1 MRSRN
6 KFKKWRENNPLGA
19 IVVYGKEYYYGG
31 GISGSGVTELEQ
43 PGTTQLGNPMK
54 RIKLGKTEIDQETFE
69 CWIAEMGSSQYRA
82 NQYELFKH
90 NCNNFSEDVAQFLVN
105 RSIPV
110 EITSMPDAVLNTPF
124 GKLIEAQLSNFQINP
139 N

>member
-1 MRSRN
+1 MFRN
-6 KFKKWRENNPLGA
+6 RNFREIYFQRFDRRFL
-19 IVVYGKEYYYGG
+19 I
-31 GISGSGVTELEQ
+31 
-43 PGTTQLGNPMK
+43 
-54 RIKLGKTEIDQETFE
+54 F
-69 CWIAEMGSSQYRA
+69 
-82 NQYELFKH
+82 
-90 NCNNFSEDVAQFLVN
+90 FSVN

>member
-1 MRSRN
+1 MQIEPILRL
-6 KFKKWRENNPLGA
+6 NN
-19 IVVYGKEYYYGG
+19 
-31 GISGSGVTELEQ
+31 
-43 PGTTQLGNPMK
+43 
-54 RIKLGKTEIDQETFE
+54 
-69 CWIAEMGSSQYRA
+69 A
-82 NQYELFKH
+82 NRF
-90 NCNNFSEDVAQFLVN
+90 FSVN